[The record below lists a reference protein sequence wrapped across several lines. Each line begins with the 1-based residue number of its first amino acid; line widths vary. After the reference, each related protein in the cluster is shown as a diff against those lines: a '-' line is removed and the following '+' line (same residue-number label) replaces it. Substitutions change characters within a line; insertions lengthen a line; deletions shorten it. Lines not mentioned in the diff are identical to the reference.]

1 MPGRN
6 PRHSKAI
13 HISTSRG
20 RKFMFRD
27 QFRGAGWLA
36 LAITSSVFATTA
48 SAQQTGPDAPEA
60 KASGTALGDIVVTA
74 QRREQRA
81 DDVGVTINVL
91 SGDRSEEH
99 QSELQSLMRISYAV
113 LCLQ

>member
-1 MPGRN
+1 MIRRTQSFHRTDTLVPY
-6 PRHSKAI
+6 
-13 HISTSRG
+13 TTL
-20 RKFMFRD
+20 FR
-27 QFRGAGWLA
+27 
-36 LAITSSVFATTA
+36 SATPA

-91 SGDRSEEH
+91 SGDDLEAAGT
-99 QSELQSLMRISYAV
+99 QSIVDLAAV
-113 LCLQ
+113 TPNVQIKNVIDRKSTRLNSSH